1 MTTRVRGCALVGVVI
16 FPPKWGNTIMLHNEK
31 SKGDKK
37 EERRKHWRDRRV
49 SPERRNPERLQRT
62 DFDCRSG
69 VPRRQSDIGGEL
81 AEGEIW
87 WEEGVNYT

>member
-1 MTTRVRGCALVGVVI
+1 MTTHVRGCALVAVDI
-16 FPPKWGNTIMLHNEK
+16 FLPKRGNVAMLHNDK

-49 SPERRNPERLQRT
+49 SPDRRNAERLQRT

-87 WEEGVNYT
+87 WEQGVNYI